1 MPSIKSSVPV
11 QYIGG
16 NCIND
21 LGRMDIL
28 MEDRKILRNSLYS
41 VQMAENK
48 DCKNSG
54 YGIFTK
60 WKMLSKQPLR
70 DVPKKVR
77 MATSFETT
85 CERINFSVN

>member
-28 MEDRKILRNSLYS
+28 MEDRKILRNSPYS
-41 VQMAENK
+41 VQMRENT
-48 DCKNSG
+48 DRKNSG
-54 YGIFTK
+54 YGLFTK
-60 WKMLSKQPLR
+60 
-70 DVPKKVR
+70 
-77 MATSFETT
+77 
-85 CERINFSVN
+85 